1 MQFVI
6 NGMKYETDNMEM
18 VAEVKKW
25 YKVDTILTRALYPGE
40 ERGRNMRASYGNLK
54 KGIGF

>member
-1 MQFVI
+1 MKFVI

-25 YKVDTILTRALYPGE
+25 YKVDTILTRALYQG
-40 ERGRNMRASYGNLK
+40 
-54 KGIGF
+54 

>member
-25 YKVDTILTRALYPGE
+25 YKVDTILTRAMHPGKE
-40 ERGRNMRASYGNLK
+40 LDGNMRASCGNLQ
-54 KGIGF
+54 KGTGF

>member
-1 MQFVI
+1 MKFVI

-40 ERGRNMRASYGNLK
+40 ERGT
-54 KGIGF
+54 GICVPVMEI

>member
-18 VAEVKKW
+18 VAEVKKLSL
-25 YKVDTILTRALYPGE
+25 IH
-40 ERGRNMRASYGNLK
+40 
-54 KGIGF
+54 I